1 MSLALQSL
9 VYLTLI
15 VCGAVAAMPLVVG
28 GPEPVAE
35 EGNDADSIPP
45 ETLRVVES
53 PGGRWFLN
61 GEPITRSSL
70 GNLLRQQVP
79 EPRVQYFPSSALA
92 MGQVGRSLIWLR
104 RNGADGAVLA
114 MPPSQP

>member
-9 VYLTLI
+9 VALTLI

-35 EGNDADSIPP
+35 EESGPDSTAP

-61 GEPITRSSL
+61 GEPITRNAL
-70 GNLLRQQVP
+70 GRLLQQQDLAL
-79 EPRVQYFPSSALA
+79 RVQYFPSSALA
-92 MGQVGRSLIWLR
+92 IGQVGRSLSWLR
-104 RNGADGAVLA
+104 RSGANGAVLA
-114 MPPSQP
+114 LPPSLP